1 MLPYAMAGCHMAGT
15 TTNELIAAG
24 SAIATAE
31 EVQAV
36 FNEHAREL
44 IWLAE
49 FLTDD
54 ELLASACVEDAG
66 HVSENNKEDEICQE
80 CAQSWSREATV
91 RSALDVKRMRI
102 AELAPVYEW
111 EETTGRP
118 PAPLS
123 SESVELLVRESDVIR
138 RRLDS
143 LCRFVLILCGVE
155 HHSARDVAR
164 LLGIRRHAVEAA
176 YISAL
181 QLLEAIYC
189 QAVLEAYGCPAA

>member
-1 MLPYAMAGCHMAGT
+1 MAAI
-15 TTNELIAAG
+15 TTNELIATG

-44 IWLAE
+44 TWLAE

-54 ELLASACVEDAG
+54 ELVASACVTDAG
-66 HVSENNKEDEICQE
+66 NLSGNNKEDEICQE
-80 CAQSWSREATV
+80 CVQSWSREATV
-91 RSALDVKRMRI
+91 RSAIDAKRTRI
-102 AELAPVYEW
+102 AELASLYEC
-111 EETTGRP
+111 EETTDRP

-123 SESVELLVRESDVIR
+123 SESVELVVRESDVIR

-155 HHSARDVAR
+155 QHSARDVAR
-164 LLGIRRHAVEAA
+164 LLGIRQHAVEAA
-176 YISAL
+176 YTSAL
-181 QLLEAIYC
+181 QFLEVIYC
-189 QAVLEAYGCPAA
+189 QAVLEAYGCAAA